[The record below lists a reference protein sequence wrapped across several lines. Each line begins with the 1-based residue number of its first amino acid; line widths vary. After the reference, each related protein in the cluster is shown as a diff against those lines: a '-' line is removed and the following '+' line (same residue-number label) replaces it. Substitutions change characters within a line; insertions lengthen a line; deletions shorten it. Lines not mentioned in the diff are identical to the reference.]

1 MVLEI
6 WNIHKMGFYC
16 YPRRFLNI
24 TNLKNRI
31 RLLSQFFEG
40 KIIFY
45 FFNFSE
51 TKTVRKLDLKTAVK
65 IHKIIPA
72 LSLFSFNNEVGWS
85 FFKCKTIFFSRGRK
99 RKGNKTP
106 STDTTQCGL
115 CSLAELFPNSKT
127 PVCKY
132 YVKSHFILEIC

>member
-1 MVLEI
+1 
-6 WNIHKMGFYC
+6 MGFYC

-24 TNLKNRI
+24 TSLKNRI
-31 RLLSQFFEG
+31 RLLPQVFEG
-40 KIIFY
+40 KIIFSL
-45 FFNFSE
+45 FATFLLLVKL
-51 TKTVRKLDLKTAVK
+51 KTVRKVDLKTAVK

-99 RKGNKTP
+99 KKGNKTP
-106 STDTTQCGL
+106 STDTTQCAL
-115 CSLAELFPNSKT
+115 CSLAELFPNLKT